1 MAPSIPAK
9 LRKSRQSV
17 KIFDTPPCRF
27 FFFLYV
33 FNFFYKK
40 VIIRYSKPFQ
50 AAGSPQ
56 SSPEASH
63 PAHFYRK
70 TARDPQKKMVSRAV
84 SVCFCSGCYP
94 DYSALFTQMSSMN
107 QRVEG
112 TFDGLVNSI

>member
-50 AAGSPQ
+50 ATGSPQ
-56 SSPEASH
+56 SLPEASH

-70 TARDPQKKMVSRAV
+70 TARDPQKDGIAGSFSLFLLGMLPGLF
-84 SVCFCSGCYP
+84 CFVHADVVDEPAG
-94 DYSALFTQMSSMN
+94 
-107 QRVEG
+107 RRHV
-112 TFDGLVNSI
+112 